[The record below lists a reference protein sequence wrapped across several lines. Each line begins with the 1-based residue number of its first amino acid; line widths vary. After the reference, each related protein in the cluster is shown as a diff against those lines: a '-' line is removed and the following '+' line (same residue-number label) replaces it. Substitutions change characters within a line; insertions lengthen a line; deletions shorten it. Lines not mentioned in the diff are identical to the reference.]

1 MLQNDQIVENTTDKN
16 NEESTDKLQLLLEG
30 ITNIINDDCLL
41 LMMNAP
47 ATIVDLMTD
56 PNDDLLLM
64 IFTII

>member
-41 LMMNAP
+41 LMMNARP
-47 ATIVDLMTD
+47 RLLTSWLTLM
-56 PNDDLLLM
+56 M
-64 IFTII
+64 IFC